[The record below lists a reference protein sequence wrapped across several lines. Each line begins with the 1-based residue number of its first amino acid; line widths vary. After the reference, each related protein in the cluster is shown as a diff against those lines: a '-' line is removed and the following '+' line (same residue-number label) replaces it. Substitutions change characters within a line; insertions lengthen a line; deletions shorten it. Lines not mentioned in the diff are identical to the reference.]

1 MRTAE
6 KGEPAMAKYIFRIFF
21 GVCLM
26 LLSVGLLI
34 YNAFLLT
41 GGFDIALALLD
52 LLLFVGGLLLTVF
65 GAAGLPSEQHR

>member
-1 MRTAE
+1 
-6 KGEPAMAKYIFRIFF
+6 
-21 GVCLM
+21 M
-26 LLSVGLLI
+26 LLSVGVLI